1 MAKAKQ
7 KKSNIPVE
15 EKLANMYTLQ
25 LINTEMDELQTKK
38 GELPMEVQD
47 LEDSIEGLSHR
58 IEKMEGERRDLE
70 LKVAR
75 FNGQIK
81 ESESLIE
88 RYDKQQANVKNNRE
102 YDALTREIELQK
114 LDIQLAQ
121 KRIRETRVH
130 LGNKELTI
138 EATKKKYE
146 IKTKELERKRVELE
160 KIITKTEKDERKLQ
174 RKEKSARKKIEDSLL
189 ATYDRVRGAYRNGLA
204 VVTIK
209 RDACGGCHK
218 QIPAQIQLEL
228 VQNKRIITCEHCGR
242 ILVDA
247 HILEEDKGEETEGA
261 ETKA

>member
-47 LEDSIEGLSHR
+47 LEDSIEGLSNR
-58 IEKMEGERRDLE
+58 IEKMEKEQKELE

-75 FNGQIK
+75 YNGQIK
-81 ESESLIE
+81 ESEALIE
-88 RYDKQQANVKNNRE
+88 RYDKQQSNVKNNRE

-138 EATKKKYE
+138 EATKKKHE
-146 IKTKELERKRVELE
+146 GKSKELERKRVELE
-160 KIITKTEKDERKLQ
+160 KIITKTEKDERKLL
-174 RKEKSARKKIEDSLL
+174 RKEKSARKKIEDRLL
-189 ATYDRVRGAYRNGLA
+189 ASYDRVRGAYRNGLA

-209 RDACGGCHK
+209 RDSCGGCHN

-228 VQNKRIITCEHCGR
+228 TQNKRIITCEHCGR
-242 ILVDA
+242 ILVDGD
-247 HILEEDKGEETEGA
+247 ILVEKKEGEEEVK
-261 ETKA
+261 KA